1 MIESYLLFAAKQ
13 PQGSILVQF
22 VPFVLIFV
30 LFWFL
35 IIRPQRKREQEHQK
49 LLNSLKTG
57 DQVLTNSGI
66 YGEVAEVSQQTVL
79 VEIAPKVRI
88 KMQRQA
94 VAAITAPPSGGSS
107 SSSQI
112 TKPESEKAIEEST
125 SSKKKRKRRK

>member
-66 YGEVAEVSQQTVL
+66 FGEVAEVSQQTVL

-94 VAAITAPPSGGSS
+94 VAAITAPPSGGSP
-107 SSSQI
+107 SSSQM

-125 SSKKKRKRRK
+125 SSNKKRKRRK